1 MLIEFEENHL
11 KKYLIKRLAGTIPVL
26 VGVTVLCFILMT
38 ISGKDPAMAAAI
50 RSNSAGDTAFVD
62 SLREEMGLDKP
73 LPIRYFLWLK
83 GLLTGDMGKS
93 VVTYRSITDD
103 IKSLFPVT
111 FRLVIM
117 AMGWMVII
125 VFPVSMLCARFH
137 NKLFDHI
144 VRVLTIGGICLP
156 VFWLGFMLLLLFA
169 VKLPIFSVV
178 PKAGIS
184 GYILPSFA
192 LAFPS
197 ACGAVRIMRSSL
209 LSEISSDYA
218 AYARTRG
225 LSEWQIIMRHGLK
238 NSLPPVITL
247 FGQYLG
253 YMLAGSAVAEKVFS
267 LNGVGTY
274 LISCVVSGD
283 SPAAAACIVII
294 AAVFVTANLAAD
306 VINRLICPWMVRE
319 IND

>member
-1 MLIEFEENHL
+1 M
-11 KKYLIKRLAGTIPVL
+11 KKYLIKRLVGTIPVL
-26 VGVTVLCFILMT
+26 IGVTVLCFILMT
-38 ISGKDPAMAAAI
+38 VSGKDPAMAAAL
-50 RSNSAGDTAFVD
+50 RSNSAGNTVLVE

-73 LPIRYFLWLK
+73 LPIRYLLWLK
-83 GLLTGDMGKS
+83 GLLTGDLGRS
-93 VVTYRSITDD
+93 AVTYHNISDD
-103 IKSLFPVT
+103 IITLFPVT

-117 AMGWMVII
+117 AMGWLIII
-125 VFPVSMLCARFH
+125 VIPVSMLCARFH

-144 VRVLTIGGICLP
+144 VRVLSIGGICLP

-169 VKLPIFSVV
+169 VKMPIFSVV
-178 PKAGIS
+178 PKSGIS

-197 ACGAVRIMRSSL
+197 ACGAIRVMRSSL

-218 AYARTRG
+218 AFARTRG
-225 LSEWQIIMRHGLK
+225 LSEWQVIVRHGLK

-274 LISCVVSGD
+274 LISCVISGD

-294 AAVFVTANLAAD
+294 TAVFVTANLAAD
-306 VINRLICPWMVRE
+306 VINRLICPWIVRE

>member
-1 MLIEFEENHL
+1 M
-11 KKYLIKRLAGTIPVL
+11 KKYFIKRFASTIPVL
-26 VGVTVLCFILMT
+26 IGVTVLCFILMT
-38 ISGKDPAMAAAI
+38 MSGKDPAVAAAI
-50 RSNSAGDTAFVD
+50 RSNSAGDTILVD

-73 LPIRYFLWLK
+73 LPTRYFLWLK
-83 GLLTGDMGKS
+83 GLLNGDMGKS
-93 VVTYRSITDD
+93 VVTYHSITDD
-103 IKSLFPVT
+103 IKTFFPVT
-111 FRLVIM
+111 FKLVIM
-117 AMGWMVII
+117 AMGWMIII
-125 VFPVSMLCARFH
+125 VFSIAILCARFH
-137 NKLFDHI
+137 GKMF
-144 VRVLTIGGICLP
+144 
-156 VFWLGFMLLLLFA
+156 GFMLLLLFA
-169 VKLPIFSVV
+169 VRLSIFSVV

-197 ACGAVRIMRSSL
+197 ACGAIRVMRSSL

-225 LSEWQIIMRHGLK
+225 LSEWQIIVRHGFK

-267 LNGVGTY
+267 LNGVGSY
-274 LISCVVSGD
+274 LVSCVVSGD
-283 SPAAAACIVII
+283 SSAAAACIVII
-294 AAVFVTANLAAD
+294 ATVFVIANLAAD

>member
-1 MLIEFEENHL
+1 M
-11 KKYLIKRLAGTIPVL
+11 KKYLIKRLVGTIPVL
-26 VGVTVLCFILMT
+26 IGVTVLCFILMT
-38 ISGKDPAMAAAI
+38 VSGKDPAMAAAL
-50 RSNSAGDTAFVD
+50 RSNSAGNTVLVE

-73 LPIRYFLWLK
+73 LPIRYLLWLK
-83 GLLTGDMGKS
+83 GLLTGDLGRS
-93 VVTYRSITDD
+93 AVTYHNISDD
-103 IKSLFPVT
+103 IITLFPVT

-117 AMGWMVII
+117 AMGWLIII
-125 VFPVSMLCARFH
+125 VIPVSMLCARFH

-144 VRVLTIGGICLP
+144 VRVLSIGGICLP

-169 VKLPIFSVV
+169 VKMPIFNVV
-178 PKAGIS
+178 PKSGIS

-197 ACGAVRIMRSSL
+197 ACGAIRVMRSSL

-218 AYARTRG
+218 AFARTRG
-225 LSEWQIIMRHGLK
+225 LSEWQVIVRHGLK

-274 LISCVVSGD
+274 LISCVISGD

-306 VINRLICPWMVRE
+306 VINRLICPWIVRE

>member
-1 MLIEFEENHL
+1 
-11 KKYLIKRLAGTIPVL
+11 
-26 VGVTVLCFILMT
+26 
-38 ISGKDPAMAAAI
+38 
-50 RSNSAGDTAFVD
+50 
-62 SLREEMGLDKP
+62 
-73 LPIRYFLWLK
+73 
-83 GLLTGDMGKS
+83 
-93 VVTYRSITDD
+93 
-103 IKSLFPVT
+103 
-111 FRLVIM
+111 M
-117 AMGWMVII
+117 AMGWMILI
-125 VFPVSMLCARFH
+125 VFPISMLCARFH
-137 NKLFDHI
+137 NKMFDHI
-144 VRVLTIGGICLP
+144 VRLLNIGGICLP

-169 VKLPIFSVV
+169 VRLQIFSVA
-178 PKAGIS
+178 PKAGIK

-197 ACGAVRIMRSSL
+197 ACGAIRVMRSSL

-225 LSEWQIIMRHGLK
+225 LSEWQIILRHGLK

-283 SPAAAACIVII
+283 SPATAACIVII
-294 AAVFVTANLAAD
+294 AVVFVTANLAAD

>member
-1 MLIEFEENHL
+1 
-11 KKYLIKRLAGTIPVL
+11 
-26 VGVTVLCFILMT
+26 
-38 ISGKDPAMAAAI
+38 
-50 RSNSAGDTAFVD
+50 
-62 SLREEMGLDKP
+62 
-73 LPIRYFLWLK
+73 
-83 GLLTGDMGKS
+83 
-93 VVTYRSITDD
+93 
-103 IKSLFPVT
+103 
-111 FRLVIM
+111 
-117 AMGWMVII
+117 
-125 VFPVSMLCARFH
+125 
-137 NKLFDHI
+137 
-144 VRVLTIGGICLP
+144 
-156 VFWLGFMLLLLFA
+156 
-169 VKLPIFSVV
+169 
-178 PKAGIS
+178 
-184 GYILPSFA
+184 
-192 LAFPS
+192 
-197 ACGAVRIMRSSL
+197 MRSSL

-225 LSEWQIIMRHGLK
+225 LFEWQIIVRHGLK
-238 NSLPPVITL
+238 NSLPSVITL

>member
-1 MLIEFEENHL
+1 M
-11 KKYLIKRLAGTIPVL
+11 KKYLIKRFAGTIPVL
-26 VGVTVLCFILMT
+26 IGVTVLCFILMT
-38 ISGKDPAMAAAI
+38 VSGKDPALAAAI
-50 RSNSAGDTAFVD
+50 RSNSAGDTVLVD

-73 LPIRYFLWLK
+73 LPTRYFLWLK

-93 VVTYRSITDD
+93 VVTYHSITDD
-103 IKSLFPVT
+103 IKSFFPVT

-117 AMGWMVII
+117 AMGWMIMI
-125 VFPVSMLCARFH
+125 VFPISMLCARFH
-137 NKLFDHI
+137 GKLFDHI
-144 VRVLTIGGICLP
+144 VRLLTIGGICLP

-169 VKLPIFSVV
+169 VRLPIFSVV
-178 PKAGIS
+178 PKAGIK

-197 ACGAVRIMRSSL
+197 ACGAIRVMRSSL
-209 LSEISSDYA
+209 LSEMSSDYA

-225 LSEWQIIMRHGLK
+225 VSEWQIIVKHGLK

-267 LNGVGTY
+267 RGRNLSY
-274 LISCVVSGD
+274 FLRCEWRFSCYGRLYRDNCGSVCHCKSCSGCD
-283 SPAAAACIVII
+283 KQVDMPM
-294 AAVFVTANLAAD
+294 D
-306 VINRLICPWMVRE
+306 GE
-319 IND
+319 GEK

>member
-1 MLIEFEENHL
+1 M
-11 KKYLIKRLAGTIPVL
+11 KKYLIKRLAGTIHVII
-26 VGVTVLCFILMT
+26 GVTVLCFILMT
-38 ISGKDPAMAAAI
+38 ASGKDPALAVAM
-50 RSNSAGDTAFVD
+50 RSNSAGDTALIA
-62 SLREEMGLDKP
+62 SLREEMGLDEP
-73 LPIRYFLWLK
+73 LPARYFLWLK

-93 VVTYRSITDD
+93 VVTYHSITDD
-103 IKSLFPVT
+103 IKSFFPVT

-117 AMGWMVII
+117 AMGWMILI
-125 VFPVSMLCARFH
+125 VFPISMLCARFH
-137 NKLFDHI
+137 NKMFDHI
-144 VRVLTIGGICLP
+144 VRLLNIGGICLP

-169 VKLPIFSVV
+169 VRLQIFSVA
-178 PKAGIS
+178 PKAGIK

-197 ACGAVRIMRSSL
+197 ACGAIRVMRSSL

-225 LSEWQIIMRHGLK
+225 LSEWQIILRHGLK

-283 SPAAAACIVII
+283 SPATAACIVII
-294 AAVFVTANLAAD
+294 AVVFVTANLAAD